1 MVTFL
6 EREITKRKIGKE
18 YYLALYPK
26 LKEVNFSLEEWFGY
40 YENKKKEPEISKIK
54 EDLRN
59 YIVTEICKEH
69 KNINMMQ
76 TISKIYSEIIPNYLE
91 EDKIKIRLEKKQFYH
106 LIEDCVNDIIG
117 LGPIQPL
124 LVNSNITDIMVNDIN
139 NVYITINGGEKN
151 ICSPIFFDDKQH
163 LERIIDKILTM
174 MPDKN

>member
-91 EDKIKIRLEKKQFYH
+91 EDKELTVRINTDTRLEKYSA
-106 LIEDCVNDIIG
+106 
-117 LGPIQPL
+117 PL
-124 LVNSNITDIMVNDIN
+124 YLPPGKSPKDYKKGTGTLADFKVGDRVTAHASTDISGVTEFTASS
-139 NVYITINGGEKN
+139 VKAVEFNG
-151 ICSPIFFDDKQH
+151 S
-163 LERIIDKILTM
+163 L
-174 MPDKN
+174 